1 VPLRTALAASWRQL
15 RASLKLGNV
24 RREELLGQGDP
35 LVVFNQ
41 ERALDLVARHGQV
54 ALRMGSYGLVLP
66 ERQLDPG
73 KAAPLAAFAEEG
85 DRNRQPSSRPFSA
98 IRSFALR
105 KASSVCTADSLPLW
119 EAPAHAESS

>member
-1 VPLRTALAASWRQL
+1 
-15 RASLKLGNV
+15 
-24 RREELLGQGDP
+24 
-35 LVVFNQ
+35 VFNQ
-41 ERALDLVARHGQV
+41 ERALDLVARQGQV

-66 ERQLDPG
+66 SVSSTRAKQPRSLHSQRKG
-73 KAAPLAAFAEEG
+73 TG
-85 DRNRQPSSRPFSA
+85 NRQPSSRPFSA